1 MYNFKELIYILFSI
15 FNKSA
20 DVCIKNRLVDGT
32 PISLELWDT
41 PGKCSAFIQK
51 DSFRYTF
58 LIYPPPPIIIV
69 LW

>member
-1 MYNFKELIYILFSI
+1 M

-20 DVCIKNRLVDGT
+20 DVCMKNRLVDGT

-41 PGKCSAFIQK
+41 PGKRSDFIQK

-58 LIYPPPPIIIV
+58 LIPPPLINV